1 MPEDE
6 TERLIAASLER
17 HTKADPARIARAILE
32 ELWEAGYDV
41 VRRPNIIPIRRN
53 PGEDHADE

>member
-6 TERLIAASLER
+6 IERLVAAALER
-17 HTKADPARIARAILE
+17 HAKDGPARIARAILE